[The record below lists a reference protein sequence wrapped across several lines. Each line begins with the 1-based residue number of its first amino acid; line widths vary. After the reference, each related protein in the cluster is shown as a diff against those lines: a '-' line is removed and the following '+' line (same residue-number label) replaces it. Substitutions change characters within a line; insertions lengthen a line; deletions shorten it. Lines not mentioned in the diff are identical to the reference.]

1 MDNFMCKVA
10 SYIAIRFLSCIF
22 ELVKHFKNIEAY
34 CKAIQIPPPKQAFFD
49 VRSFEENMKSVVAT
63 MESFKHE
70 FYAIAM
76 KVEGSGK
83 AITGHHTNFPEGA
96 TVFFNTPFQLISW
109 DILPDWKGYYI
120 MFSKEFIAS
129 SKYLQ
134 KLLSDFPFL
143 KIDQSLPFEV
153 QPEEVSK
160 LLSVFEVIHE
170 ENNHFREDSN
180 AVIEAQVLVLLT
192 FVKRFFDAQINQ
204 EEAKAAFRKADVHLL
219 SRFQTLIE
227 TNFYS
232 VETAS
237 KSTHSPSYYANQ
249 LAVHPNHLN
258 AIVKQI
264 TGHTAKTHIHNHIV
278 QLAKSRLLQTDMSI
292 KEIAYSLHF
301 DAPNN
306 FSSFFKKYTSETP
319 NSFRKSAH
327 L

>member
-1 MDNFMCKVA
+1 M
-10 SYIAIRFLSCIF
+10 
-22 ELVKHFKNIEAY
+22 KHFKTIEAY
-34 CKAIQIPPPKQAFFD
+34 CKAIQIPPPRQAFFD
-49 VRSFEENMKSVVAT
+49 IRSFEENMKTVVSHV
-63 MESFKHE
+63 EPFKHE

-109 DILPDWKGYYI
+109 DIFPDWKGYYI
-120 MFSKEFIAS
+120 MFSKEFIATS
-129 SKYLQ
+129 TYLQ
-134 KLLSDFPFL
+134 KLLTDFPFL

-153 QPEEVSK
+153 KPEEVSK
-160 LLSVFEVIHE
+160 LLSIFEVIHE
-170 ENNHFREDSN
+170 ENTDLREDSN
-180 AVIEAQVLVLLT
+180 AIIEAQVLVLLN
-192 FVKRFFDAQINQ
+192 FIKRFFTAQMNQ
-204 EEAKAAFRKADVHLL
+204 EEAKIAFRKADVHLL

-237 KSTHSPSYYANQ
+237 KATHSPSYYANQ

-278 QLAKSRLLQTDMSI
+278 QLAKSRLLQTDLSI

-319 NSFRKSAH
+319 NSYRKSSN